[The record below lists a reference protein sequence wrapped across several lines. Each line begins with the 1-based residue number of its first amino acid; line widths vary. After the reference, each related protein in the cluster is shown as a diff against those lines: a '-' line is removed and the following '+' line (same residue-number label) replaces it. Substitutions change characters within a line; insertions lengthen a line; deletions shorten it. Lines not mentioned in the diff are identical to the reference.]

1 LPGWS
6 EWFAGE
12 LRRRQ
17 AIEPL
22 IGIGCRPVLVRGTKK
37 RFLGWMGHGLKRGL
51 IHIPENR
58 ESKSWDLP
66 TNFEV
71 QQQSSQRSSA

>member
-1 LPGWS
+1 
-6 EWFAGE
+6 
-12 LRRRQ
+12 
-17 AIEPL
+17 
-22 IGIGCRPVLVRGTKK
+22 VLVRGTKK